1 MVPKNQDGC
10 LSKAGTFPTERVGT
24 GASLFT
30 IANCGHWM
38 TPGLVGEAKSEYRR
52 SSSEWEEQRGS
63 HM

>member
-24 GASLFT
+24 GESLFT

-38 TPGLVGEAKSEYRR
+38 TPDLVGEAKSE
-52 SSSEWEEQRGS
+52 
-63 HM
+63 